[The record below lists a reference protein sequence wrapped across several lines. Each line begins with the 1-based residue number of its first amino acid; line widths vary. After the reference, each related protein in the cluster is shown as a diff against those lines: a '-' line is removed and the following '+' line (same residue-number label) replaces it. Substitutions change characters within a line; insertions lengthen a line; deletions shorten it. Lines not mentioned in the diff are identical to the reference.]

1 MTETTDR
8 PYSETSLSW
17 EGEHFQPLVLPKE
30 LTSRIRYRL
39 TYQTPRST
47 LRAWCA
53 SYTLTE
59 HVLEAKDVVFDTSQY
74 FEGQLLTPGRTYHP
88 RVVFWQGSA
97 LIVPITKGD
106 DGQIA
111 EAASAQSNERT
122 EAEDSTTKA
131 SERSG

>member
-1 MTETTDR
+1 MTEMTDM
-8 PYSETSLSW
+8 PYRETSLSW

-47 LRAWCA
+47 LKAWCA
-53 SYTLTE
+53 RYTLTE
-59 HVLEAKDVVFDTSQY
+59 HVLEANDVVSDTSQY

-88 RVVFWQGSA
+88 KVVFWRGSA

-106 DGQIA
+106 DGQLA
-111 EAASAQSNERT
+111 E
-122 EAEDSTTKA
+122 
-131 SERSG
+131 

>member
-1 MTETTDR
+1 MTEMTDR
-8 PYSETSLSW
+8 PYSETSLTW

-39 TYQTPRST
+39 SYQTPRST
-47 LRAWCA
+47 LKAWCG

-88 RVVFWQGSA
+88 RVVFWRGSA

-106 DGQIA
+106 DGQLA
-111 EAASAQSNERT
+111 EVTGPESRERT
-122 EAEDSTTKA
+122 EAETSTTKA
-131 SERSG
+131 SGRWG